1 MSLYDSIYEYV
12 HDYILLLAI
21 YFYTPYIILTV
32 YISYVPPSYVR
43 TQGTVV
49 DGVVTRMFSG
59 KLRSYIRCVN
69 VDYVSTREEDFYD
82 LQLDVKGC
90 KDIYASFDKYIAK
103 EMLTG
108 DNQYD
113 AESLGKQV
121 CVYMYTI

>member
-1 MSLYDSIYEYV
+1 
-12 HDYILLLAI
+12 
-21 YFYTPYIILTV
+21 
-32 YISYVPPSYVR
+32 
-43 TQGTVV
+43 
-49 DGVVTRMFSG
+49 MFSG

-113 AESLGKQV
+113 AELLGKQV
-121 CVYMYTI
+121 CVYTCIIYTYVYCMIYMYTCAIP

>member
-1 MSLYDSIYEYV
+1 MY
-12 HDYILLLAI
+12 
-21 YFYTPYIILTV
+21 
-32 YISYVPPSYVR
+32 

-49 DGVVTRMFSG
+49 DGVVTHMFSG

-90 KDIYASFDKYIAK
+90 KDIYESFDKYIAK

-113 AESLGKQV
+113 AELLGKQV
-121 CVYMYTI
+121 CIYI

>member
-1 MSLYDSIYEYV
+1 
-12 HDYILLLAI
+12 
-21 YFYTPYIILTV
+21 
-32 YISYVPPSYVR
+32 
-43 TQGTVV
+43 
-49 DGVVTRMFSG
+49 MFSG

-121 CVYMYTI
+121 YIHILYTYVYGIPLCI